1 MKNSHFHI
9 FTFSKLIAFIMLLI
23 LVSCRKNT
31 TQEIAIG
38 NNGIEDRSDNKQWYY
53 EFYLDG
59 IPVSSIAIDTTI
71 DQWILYKAI
80 PTTDTNVITVQ
91 VRKYSTRAKYELYGD
106 TIGLNIRSQLAI
118 SDRLKFVAD
127 SAGLS
132 NTITD
137 EANIPKWYSDYC
149 NTLINGFTGGA
160 INDRFI
166 GTEVR
171 KDNSE
176 LKDCSS
182 WGGLLLFPGAFATY
196 PVMPPGWNDQISGV
210 NNRDIVGSFRMF
222 RHRFF
227 WKNMGAVQGF
237 GNITVRLCGTT
248 ADRQT
253 SSAIRFG
260 F

>member
-1 MKNSHFHI
+1 
-9 FTFSKLIAFIMLLI
+9 MLLI
-23 LVSCRKNT
+23 LVSCRKST
-31 TQEIAIG
+31 VQEITVG
-38 NNGIEDRSDNKQWYY
+38 NNTIEDRSDNKEWYY

-59 IPVSSIAIDTTI
+59 IRVSSIAIDTTT

-80 PTTDTNVITVQ
+80 PTADTNVITVQ

-106 TIGLNIRSQLAI
+106 TIGLNIRAQLAI

-137 EANIPKWYSDYC
+137 AANIPKWYTDYC

-160 INDRFI
+160 ISDRFL

-176 LKDCSS
+176 RKDCST
-182 WGGLLLFPGAFATY
+182 WGGTFFFPGLFATY
-196 PVMPPGWNDQISGV
+196 PFMPTGWNDKISGV
-210 NNRDIVGSFRMF
+210 NNWDVVGSFRMF
-222 RHRFF
+222 KHIFF
-227 WKNMGAVQGF
+227 WKHLGAVQGF
-237 GNITVRLCGTT
+237 GNITVKLCGTV

-253 SSAIRFG
+253 SSAIRYG